1 MGLHW
6 SVRVLLVSVFVV
18 LCSLSMLAA
27 GLPTIT
33 TLTLS
38 LSSVKAGQLVTLTA
52 TVGTDV
58 GPVSLGTVTF
68 LDGNVIL
75 GRSEIVDVGNLPP
88 AVLLARFGPGNH
100 SITARYEGNKNFL
113 GSQSTA
119 QPLVVTG
126 TEPTQS
132 TLTATTDGRNYDFNL
147 SVFGFGFP
155 ALSGSATVL
164 NLTQNNQLVGSIDVA
179 GPGVSTFLPQQST
192 SLNTAKP
199 AQITVADFNG
209 DGFPDLA
216 VTDSTNG
223 NLLILLGDGLGG
235 FQLQGP
241 VSLLGS
247 VPAGMVS
254 GEFNNNGIK
263 PDGNADLAIADRNAT
278 VRVLLGDGKG
288 NFTAQ
293 VPVEI
298 GGSPTAIALE
308 DFDQD
313 GYPDLAVTDVQNN
326 NVHLLTGNGSGI
338 FTPRTITS
346 VGTTPVALAVGDFN
360 GDGFPDLAV
369 ANQGSNNVTVL
380 LGDGNGNF
388 PKSTVLSTGS
398 QPSAVGVGDFNGD
411 GILDLAVTNQ
421 GDNSVS
427 VFLGDGKGN
436 FTLKSSPIVGKV
448 PVAIAIAD
456 FNGDGFADLVV
467 AEFGNNDVRVLLGHG
482 DGTFPTQQTYP
493 LGTSPLSVAVGDFNG
508 DSVPDW
514 ATASFL
520 NTGST
525 SPFLGG
531 TVSTGQLLNVPVY
544 GVGNQNIQSD
554 FTPNGVVFASSLSN
568 TASVLGLGKQTT
580 TTLAS
585 SFNPSTYLQPVTF
598 TATVTG
604 NGGSPTGTVDFF
616 GDGNLICTAVQLTQ
630 ELNQSTATC
639 LIATLTTGKHIATAN
654 YSGDSNFA
662 PSQSSPLLQVVN
674 QAQTVTTITANPP
687 GGSQLGQLVTFTAT
701 VTGSNGGNPSG
712 TVDFTSDQVAL
723 PGCTGVVL
731 VAQLVGSAATCQT
744 SSLALG
750 LHAIGTSYSGDNTFV
765 GSVGSS
771 EYLVSAATTAVTLS
785 VNPSNAT
792 AGQVVT
798 MTATVT
804 SLGNL
809 VTAGTVTFFNGTQ
822 VLGTVQL
829 VKKSGTATLLMR
841 FGPGDDTLT
850 AGFNGTN
857 SFNSSV
863 SPPQSLHVTGTEPT
877 IGSLTATSD
886 GQNYDFNLS
895 VFGFGFPPLSGS
907 ATVNNLTQNG
917 LLLGNIN
924 LAGPGALDLRLT
936 ASAPSG
942 DNAQYPITVGD
953 FNGDGFPDL
962 ATPNV
967 SDNSVRVLLGRGD
980 GTFQVGPTLAVD
992 CTPAGST
999 VGDFNG
1005 DGFLD
1010 LAVACG
1016 GAGDGALKLA
1026 QGATI
1031 TYVQPT
1037 PHEVSVLLGNGDG
1050 TFRQQVQY
1058 FIQENFF
1065 ATAIGVGDFNG
1076 DGAPDLVVAASDSL
1090 VAVLLNNGDG
1100 TFTAQQPVNSGSA
1113 TQNLVVGD
1121 FNRDGFLD
1129 VAVNNFNGDSVTVL
1143 LGDGNGGFQSPK
1155 QYQVGSGPV
1164 GIAAADFNHDGILDL
1179 AVTNNRGSSIS
1190 VLLGNGDGTFQSQHP
1205 YSVPGAPFGIAAADF
1220 NGDGLSDLAV
1230 SNEGENTVGVL
1241 LGNGDG
1247 TFQPQQTYTVG
1258 TLSFGLAAT
1267 DLNGDGVPDI
1277 AAADPTTPVMNLLLG
1292 GTLSAGQITNVP
1304 VPGSGTQNIQSA
1316 FAPTGGLFAGSLSNV
1331 VQVTGFGQQSTTTIL
1346 SSSVSPSSYLQ
1357 PIIFTTT
1364 VTGSIGGTPTGTV
1377 TFTEGANLLCS
1388 AVPLVL
1394 AKNASTAICQFATLG
1409 VGSHN
1414 IIASYS
1420 GDSNFVASRSQ
1431 PLGQSVTS
1439 AATNTT
1445 LTASPASSAK
1455 LSQLVTFT
1463 AAVSGAN
1470 GGSPTGTV
1478 SFTADN
1484 AAIAGCSSVALT
1496 QQPVGSAA
1504 TCQTASLAVGSH
1516 TISAA
1521 YNGDSNFMR
1530 SAGSIPYSIQ
1540 TLGDF
1545 TVLPISPGTV
1555 TVIQSFTNENEP
1567 FFAQTINVAVQGM
1580 SGYNNSVTLS
1590 CAVSP
1595 ALVDGSCVV
1604 NLPNSG
1610 SLANGNLNT
1619 TLTIGTGTTTPVG
1632 SYVVTL
1638 TAQDTSGLMHS
1649 STLALTVVNYS
1660 QGMTMTSGGAS
1671 RTTVTFPGPP
1681 GTQVTSFS
1689 CPSVMGTGITGS
1701 EDLSKIGGVCTF
1713 NPTSVALPNPVLV
1726 TISGC
1731 QVARLRTQ
1739 IPIFAS
1745 SLFGMPALVLLGS
1758 LRVRRLR
1765 RKRILHVLA
1774 LTLLATALLVGGGC
1788 GGGGGSS
1795 QLTPTG
1801 QYSVLVQGT
1810 GPDGAK
1816 YSAVVPVTVTPLN
1829 Q

>member
-1 MGLHW
+1 
-6 SVRVLLVSVFVV
+6 
-18 LCSLSMLAA
+18 MLAA
-27 GLPTIT
+27 GFPTTT

-38 LSSVKAGQLVTLTA
+38 LSSAQAGQVVTLTA
-52 TVGTDV
+52 TVATDS

-75 GRSEIVDVGNLPP
+75 GRSEIVDIVPN
-88 AVLLARFGPGNH
+88 AVLKARFGPGTH
-100 SITARYEGNKNFL
+100 FITARYEGNKNFA
-113 GSQSTA
+113 GSLSTA
-119 QPLVVTG
+119 QAIEVTG

-132 TLTATTDGRNYDFNL
+132 TLTATTDGRNFDFNL

-155 ALSGSATVL
+155 ALSGSATIL
-164 NLTQNNQLVGSIDVA
+164 NLTQNNQLVGNIDVA

-192 SLNTAKP
+192 SLNSAKP

-216 VTDSTNG
+216 VTDSANG

-241 VSLLGS
+241 VSLPGS
-247 VPAGMVS
+247 VPAGMVP
-254 GEFNNNGIK
+254 GEFNNNGIT
-263 PDGNADLAIADRNAT
+263 PDGNADLAIADRNGS

-293 VPVEI
+293 GPVNI
-298 GGSPTAIALE
+298 GGNPTAIALE

-326 NVHLLTGNGSGI
+326 NVHLLTGNGSGT
-338 FTPRTITS
+338 FTPATITS
-346 VGTTPVALAVGDFN
+346 VGTSPVAVAVGDFN

-369 ANQGSNNVTVL
+369 ANQGSNNVTML
-380 LGDGNGNF
+380 LGDGAGNF
-388 PKSTVLSTGS
+388 TQSTVLSTGNGS
-398 QPSAVGVGDFNGD
+398 PSAVAVGDFNGD
-411 GILDLAVTNQ
+411 GILDVAVANQ
-421 GDNSVS
+421 NSDSVS

-436 FTLKSSPIVGKV
+436 FTLKSSPTVGKV
-448 PVAIAIAD
+448 PVAIAVAD
-456 FNGDGFADLVV
+456 FNGDGIADLVV
-467 AEFGNNDVRVLLGHG
+467 AEFGNNDVRVLLGNG

-520 NTGST
+520 NTGSA

-554 FTPNGVVFASSLSN
+554 FTPNGVVFAGSLSN
-568 TASVLGLGKQTT
+568 TASVLGLGNQTT

-630 ELNQSTATC
+630 QLNQSTATC
-639 LIATLTTGKHIATAN
+639 LIATLTTGQHVATAN

-662 PSQSSPLLQVVN
+662 PSQSSPLLQVVT
-674 QAQTVTTITANPP
+674 QAGTVTTITANPP

-712 TVDFTSDQVAL
+712 TVDFTSDGVAL

-744 SSLALG
+744 SSLTLG
-750 LHAIGTSYSGDNTFV
+750 THGIGTSYNGDNNFV
-765 GSVGSS
+765 GSVASS

-798 MTATVT
+798 LTATVT

-822 VLGTVQL
+822 ALGTVQL

-850 AGFNGTN
+850 AGFNSTN

-863 SPPQSLHVTGTEPT
+863 SPPQPLHVTGTEPT
-877 IGSLTATSD
+877 IGTLTATSD
-886 GQNYDFNLS
+886 GQNYDFSLS
-895 VFGFGFPPLSGS
+895 VFGFGFPPPAGS
-907 ATVNNLTQNG
+907 ATFTDLTLNGNLGSVQIAGQGTLSFQLPTSFTAG
-917 LLLGNIN
+917 LSPERI
-924 LAGPGALDLRLT
+924 
-936 ASAPSG
+936 AS
-942 DNAQYPITVGD
+942 GD

-962 ATPNV
+962 AI
-967 SDNSVRVLLGRGD
+967 SDVNGNTVIILLGMGD
-980 GTFQVGPTLAVD
+980 GTFQAAPTLQGTCGPTAI
-992 CTPAGST
+992 T
-999 VGDFNG
+999 VADFNG
-1005 DGFLD
+1005 DGHLD
-1010 LAVACG
+1010 IAVTDYNCG
-1016 GAGDGALKLA
+1016 GN
-1026 QGATI
+1026 
-1031 TYVQPT
+1031 V
-1037 PHEVSVLLGNGDG
+1037 VSVFLGNGDG
-1050 TFRQQVQY
+1050 TFQPRQPYQISGT
-1058 FIQENFF
+1058 FP
-1065 ATAIGVGDFNG
+1065 TAIAVGDFNG
-1076 DGAPDLVVAASDSL
+1076 DGAPDLVVTRYGDSM
-1090 VAVLLNNGDG
+1090 VGVLLNDGNG
-1100 TFTAQQPVNSGSA
+1100 TFAEQPASA
-1113 TQNLVVGD
+1113 TESNPRGVVVGD
-1121 FNRDGFLD
+1121 FNQDGLLD
-1129 VAVNNFNGDSVTVL
+1129 VAVANSGSNSV
-1143 LGDGNGGFQSPK
+1143 
-1155 QYQVGSGPV
+1155 
-1164 GIAAADFNHDGILDL
+1164 
-1179 AVTNNRGSSIS
+1179 S
-1190 VLLGNGDGTFQSQHP
+1190 VLLGNGDGTFQEQTP
-1205 YSVPGAPFGIAAADF
+1205 YNAGEAPMSIVAADFNRDGLLDLAVPNLGTNTVTVLLANGDGGFQTEPPYAAGQNPAGIAVSDF
-1220 NGDGLSDLAV
+1220 NGDGLLDLAV
-1230 SNEGENTVGVL
+1230 AREAEVTVGVL

-1247 TFQPQQTYTVG
+1247 TFQPQMPYPAG
-1258 TLSFGLAAT
+1258 TGRGIAVADF
-1267 DLNGDGVPDI
+1267 NGDGVPDV
-1277 AAADPTTPVMNLLLG
+1277 AAADIPTSTVRILLG
-1292 GTLSAGQITNVP
+1292 GTVTAGQLKNIP
-1304 VPGSGTQNIQSA
+1304 VGGVGQQNIQST
-1316 FAPTGGLFAGSLSNV
+1316 FTPNGNFYAGSVSNI
-1331 VQVTGFGQQSTTTIL
+1331 VQVAGGGQIPSMTVV
-1346 SSSVSPSSYLQ
+1346 SSSVNPSSYLQ
-1357 PIIFTTT
+1357 PVIFTAT

-1377 TFTEGANLLCS
+1377 TFIEGGNVLCS
-1388 AVPLVL
+1388 AVPLVP
-1394 AKNASTAICQFATLG
+1394 AKNGSTAICQFATLS

-1439 AATNTT
+1439 AATTT
-1445 LTASPASSAK
+1445 ALTASPASSAK
-1455 LSQLVTFT
+1455 LGQLVTFT

-1496 QQPVGSAA
+1496 QQLVGSAA

-1521 YNGDSNFMR
+1521 YNGDSNFMQT
-1530 SAGSIPYSIQ
+1530 AGSIPYSIQ
-1540 TLGDF
+1540 PLGDF

-1567 FFAQTINVAVQGM
+1567 FFAQTINVTVQGM
-1580 SGYNNSVTLS
+1580 SGYNNTVTLS
-1590 CAVSP
+1590 CAVNP
-1595 ALVDGSCVV
+1595 VLVDGSCVV
-1604 NLPNSG
+1604 NPPNSG

-1632 SYVVTL
+1632 SYVVTV
-1638 TAQDTSGLMHS
+1638 TARDTSGLMHS

-1713 NPTSVALPNPVLV
+1713 NPTSVTLPNPVLV

-1739 IPIFAS
+1739 MPIFAS

-1758 LRVRRLR
+1758 LPVCRLR
-1765 RKRILHVLA
+1765 RRRILQVLA
-1774 LTLLATALLVGGGC
+1774 LALLATALLAGGGC